1 MSQYDYSKE
10 KSRGRAFKR
19 IRGVILLLLVLGL
32 LVWGVTALIR
42 NRSNTKQPAPP
53 TTSQEVKPGD
63 IQQEEQPLP
72 GQEDPDDNPDVQQ
85 PDNPQQPDDPEPP
98 TPSTSL

>member
-10 KSRGRAFKR
+10 KRRRRAFKR

-42 NRSNTKQPAPP
+42 NRRSTKQPAPP
-53 TTSQEVKPGD
+53 PTSQ
-63 IQQEEQPLP
+63 
-72 GQEDPDDNPDVQQ
+72 
-85 PDNPQQPDDPEPP
+85 
-98 TPSTSL
+98 